1 MKIAELKTKVKNFV
15 KENKWTL
22 ARLGVVA
29 LAAGIVPEV
38 SYAQNTTTST
48 VTTITGPLT
57 TMQNLM
63 TGPVPT
69 AITTIGAAVG
79 GASIENQITKTAMRV
94 VGGGAVALGAAGFIS
109 QTAGFLI
116 P

>member
-1 MKIAELKTKVKNFV
+1 MRIAKFFQKH
-15 KENKWTL
+15 KWTIFKMC
-22 ARLGVVA
+22 VMA
-29 LAAGIVPEV
+29 LAVEFIPDV

-79 GASIENQITKTAMRV
+79 GASWAMNIENQVTKTAMRV

>member
-1 MKIAELKTKVKNFV
+1 MRIAKFFQRH
-15 KENKWTL
+15 KWTIFKM
-22 ARLGVVA
+22 GVMA
-29 LAAGIVPEV
+29 LAVEFIPDV

-79 GASIENQITKTAMRV
+79 GASWATAMRV